1 MIFIYFCFFLQDNII
16 NTEYSS
22 KNNPDLAIKDDIMK
36 IQEEICKLNNK
47 FEHEMAAC
55 VCKKPIKSHQK
66 KTNPQNEKKPFKI
79 SNLPKT
85 DSQKKLLDYSITPKV
100 IFLYYFMFF
109 QLIL

>member
-1 MIFIYFCFFLQDNII
+1 MRWQHASARNPPNHIKKRQIHKTKKKKKNLLKFL
-16 NTEYSS
+16 T
-22 KNNPDLAIKDDIMK
+22 
-36 IQEEICKLNNK
+36 
-47 FEHEMAAC
+47 
-55 VCKKPIKSHQK
+55 CKKPIKSHQK